1 MELECN
7 DKDNTRKVD
16 PDPPDTQVAFQ
27 HYIMKILTAISSQIM
42 ANYKD
47 LQDQFIRNDLNL
59 TIELQRVIQGND
71 AFKQEIRQ
79 ELQSIQNTTIP
90 STSSTIPNTT
100 NVSPSST
107 AAVVSPQV
115 ISSLTTTTT

>member
-1 MELECN
+1 
-7 DKDNTRKVD
+7 
-16 PDPPDTQVAFQ
+16 
-27 HYIMKILTAISSQIM
+27 M